1 MRFPRSTRIGMKET
15 EVTEQF
21 RDLGQ
26 KNNQDGTRSLYN
38 DSGERCYGKINIL
51 SNGQKR
57 IDYTQVDNSYP
68 ATIVLSYYLTDGIV
82 TRVVNSFTTN

>member
-1 MRFPRSTRIGMKET
+1 MPRNTRIGMKET
-15 EVTEQF
+15 EITEQF

-38 DSGERCYGKINIL
+38 DTRERCFGKINIL

-57 IDYTQVDNSYP
+57 IDYRFIDDEYP
-68 ATIVLSYYLTDGIV
+68 ATILLSYYLTDGAV
-82 TRVVNSFTTN
+82 TRVINSFTSN